1 MDNVDNGLWHNNL
14 SGIANRSQSLA
25 VVPSPTAM
33 SVIPST
39 ISFHP
44 SSLFTKPA
52 ATPAHCRPAH
62 QTDQTVQYSDLA
74 RERSHSSGST
84 SSIDTEFT
92 HFRPIRLAPVS
103 DKQLVIARPAP
114 VRTST
119 VTTCTLST
127 LRIGVEVETDQD
139 REEARIKQEK
149 MDCELAWR
157 IHKQEKR
164 FMLRQTSTRKQS
176 PMLSRCKEMSDE
188 KRRGTCRR
196 EGRKRQHTIEQC
208 AVCLVTE
215 L

>member
-1 MDNVDNGLWHNNL
+1 
-14 SGIANRSQSLA
+14 
-25 VVPSPTAM
+25 M
-33 SVIPST
+33 STITVPST

-52 ATPAHCRPAH
+52 AAPADCRPAH
-62 QTDQTVQYSDLA
+62 QTVQYSDLA
-74 RERSHSSGST
+74 RERSHSSASS

-92 HFRPIRLAPVS
+92 HFRPIRRAAVS
-103 DKQLVIARPAP
+103 PRTPADKQLVIARPAP

-119 VTTCTLST
+119 DTTCTLST
-127 LRIGVEVETDQD
+127 LRIGVAVETDQD

-176 PMLSRCKEMSDE
+176 PMLNRGYHMHDE

-196 EGRKRQHTIEQC
+196 ELKRSKSGGKKRQLRRQQTRRKSP
-208 AVCLVTE
+208 LS
-215 L
+215 

>member
-1 MDNVDNGLWHNNL
+1 MSIMSTV
-14 SGIANRSQSLA
+14 A
-25 VVPSPTAM
+25 V
-33 SVIPST
+33 PST

-52 ATPAHCRPAH
+52 AAPADCRPAH
-62 QTDQTVQYSDLA
+62 QTVQYSDLA
-74 RERSHSSGST
+74 RERSHSREST

-92 HFRPIRLAPVS
+92 HFRPIRRAAVS
-103 DKQLVIARPAP
+103 PRTPADKQLVIARPAP

-119 VTTCTLST
+119 DTTCSPSTDCTLST
-127 LRIGVEVETDQD
+127 SRIGVAVETDQD

-176 PMLSRCKEMSDE
+176 PMLNRGYHMHDE

-196 EGRKRQHTIEQC
+196 ELKRSKSGGKKRQGQLRRQQTRRKSP
-208 AVCLVTE
+208 LS
-215 L
+215 